1 LLRLPPG
8 LGDLEIGW
16 QLHQLVWGC
25 GYASETTRVLANWA
39 FSHDVAEIFAVV
51 RPGNTRAASTVRR
64 NGMEWVGETG
74 KYFGLDL
81 QVFRLRRA
89 DFDPTAPATPLPP
102 TPPPSDRSDPAI
114 TNHSRRVGWPSRSGG
129 RAGFAARSKRA
140 TVEYRCGMVLG
151 KNKRT
156 PPRCAWGD
164 VRTAQVI
171 GLPGVQNA
179 PCCPVSASAHDDRVL
194 TQTRGA

>member
-1 LLRLPPG
+1 
-8 LGDLEIGW
+8 
-16 QLHQLVWGC
+16 V
-25 GYASETTRVLANWA
+25 
-39 FSHDVAEIFAVV
+39 VAEIFAVV
-51 RPGNTRAASTVRR
+51 RPGNARVASTVRR
-64 NGMEWVGETG
+64 DDMEWVSETG

-89 DFDPTAPATPLPP
+89 DFDPTPL
-102 TPPPSDRSDPAI
+102 PSDRSDPAI
-114 TNHSRRVGWPSRSGG
+114 TAHSRRVGWPFRSGG
-129 RAGFAARSKRA
+129 RGRIYRQIQARHGA
-140 TVEYRCGMVLG
+140 YRCGMVLG

-156 PPRCAWGD
+156 PPRGVWGD